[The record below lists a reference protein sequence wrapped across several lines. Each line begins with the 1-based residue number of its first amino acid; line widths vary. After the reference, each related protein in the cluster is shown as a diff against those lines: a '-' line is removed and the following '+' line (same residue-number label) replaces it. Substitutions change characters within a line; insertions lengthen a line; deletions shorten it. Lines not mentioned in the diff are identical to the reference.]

1 MKIKLSLLFFLGTLL
16 SIFAQNEDV
25 YENWSSIKV
34 DYELTKNVDIYGGGQ
49 LRIKSVGD
57 SYNKSF
63 YELGAKIKI
72 NDHLSSGFGF
82 RGIDELDDVGNI
94 QGHEKFNRYHAYIR
108 KSLDYKNFNFRF
120 RVQFQKKIQNKI
132 DNPEYRNFWRLKLDS
147 EYNIKNWKY
156 DPRIGFEI
164 FLRDEINFNENYEK
178 YRVYFG
184 TKFNLKKRK
193 SLSIRYIMQKY
204 LTNQNPTLHILRIS
218 YNYEIKKKKEK
229 KTIS

>member
-1 MKIKLSLLFFLGTLL
+1 MKIKLLLIFFLGTLATL
-16 SIFAQNEDV
+16 VAQNEDV

-34 DYELTKNVDIYGGGQ
+34 GYGLTKNIDIYGGGQ
-49 LRIKSVGD
+49 LRVKSVGD

-63 YELGAKIKI
+63 YEIGTKIKI
-72 NDHLSSGFGF
+72 NDYLSSGFGY
-82 RGIDELDDVGNI
+82 RGIDQLDDVGNI

-120 RVQFQKKIQNKI
+120 RVQYQKKIQNKI

-204 LTNQNPTLHILRIS
+204 LTNQNLTLHILRLS
-218 YNYEIKKKKEK
+218 YNYEIKKKKK
-229 KTIS
+229 NTTS